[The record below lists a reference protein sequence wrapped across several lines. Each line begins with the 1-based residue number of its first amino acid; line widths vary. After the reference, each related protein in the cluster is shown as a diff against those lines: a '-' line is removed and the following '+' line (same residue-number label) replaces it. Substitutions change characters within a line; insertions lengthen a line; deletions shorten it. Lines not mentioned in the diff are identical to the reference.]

1 MVWEN
6 GERCPAQ
13 WSAVAGQRVESGWDL
28 VVVPVS
34 VVSGV
39 AVAIVQVVDV
49 IAVRNGDVAAAL
61 AVLVIVIL
69 VNVVLG
75 RLALIPVALVLAVD
89 VAIVNVVDVIAVRE
103 SDVAAAFT
111 VGVGVFLVDG
121 VGHDFSLVN
130 PCVFSLFSF
139 KCFFI
144 RISIAGVVG
153 VLQ

>member
-1 MVWEN
+1 MI
-6 GERCPAQ
+6 
-13 WSAVAGQRVESGWDL
+13 
-28 VVVPVS
+28 VPVS

-49 IAVRNGDVAAAL
+49 IAVRNGDVAATF
-61 AVLVIVIL
+61 AVLVIVVL

-75 RLALIPVALVLAVD
+75 RLALVPVALVLAVD
-89 VAIVNVVDVIAVRE
+89 VAIVNVVGVISVLE

-111 VGVGVFLVDG
+111 VVVGVLFMDG

-144 RISIAGVVG
+144 RISIVGVVG